1 MGIRRTAN
9 SNGLAYNP
17 INLSYDKNPEGE
29 KLKMKD
35 EDTKI
40 RGYVRAHN
48 MDSRGNT
55 NYNPINGGNRVGV

>member
-48 MDSRGNT
+48 MDNRGNT